1 MLLLTALNSLKKVI
15 HATERLKIDD
25 MRTDDMNCLR
35 LRNLDLSVK
44 VSRLKGLN
52 RIKSAWTLMRAYAR
66 FYIKVLPTEKV
77 E

>member
-1 MLLLTALNSLKKVI
+1 MLLLTALNSLKKAI

-52 RIKSAWTLMRAYAR
+52 RICAFLYKGITYGKS
-66 FYIKVLPTEKV
+66 
-77 E
+77 